1 MIVVINQGLNLL
13 KAEGYMKFS
22 SSLHSKKKI
31 INGKECVV
39 FYALIEVHKQLLSN
53 TVMGDELPGY
63 SYSSDISDFLM
74 RDLLY
79 WETDQATENG
89 DLYVYAIFYK
99 DGKKDVQKIN
109 IGRDLSK
116 VTRMFSELQAEFENE
131 VSEHFRMLLTDYL

>member
-1 MIVVINQGLNLL
+1 MNFNC
-13 KAEGYMKFS
+13 
-22 SSLHSKKKI
+22 SLHSKHKF

-39 FYALIEVHKQLLSN
+39 FYTLIEINKETLPNDIS
-53 TVMGDELPGY
+53 GDELPGY
-63 SYSSDISDFLM
+63 SHTSPVSVFLT

-79 WETDQATENG
+79 WETDQATEHG